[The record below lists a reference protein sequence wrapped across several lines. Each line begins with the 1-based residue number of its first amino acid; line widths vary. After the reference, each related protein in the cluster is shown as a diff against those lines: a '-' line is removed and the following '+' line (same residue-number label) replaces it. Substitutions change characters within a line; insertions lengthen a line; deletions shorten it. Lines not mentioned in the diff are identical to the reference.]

1 MCTTPTPQ
9 RCCMAAALAEGRG
22 QSAATIPRSASA
34 EMRPL
39 SSNTERSHEAQ
50 AAIDSGQ
57 RKTCFLLARPP
68 PSLLPLSSSVC
79 SVERG
84 LPARRL
90 CSPTPVLLTF
100 PGREPSLRDVSLGM
114 TGCARTRNKSV
125 YLPCKLGGV
134 TSCSVRSS
142 GSVGQI
148 DAAPPVS
155 QIDAALSLSVAI
167 SSLSASQFVD
177 AAPQGKIQYLGK

>member
-1 MCTTPTPQ
+1 MCTTSALQ
-9 RCCMAAALAEGRG
+9 RRRMAAASAEGRG
-22 QSAATIPRSASA
+22 QSAATIPRLAPPSA

-79 SVERG
+79 SEERG
-84 LPARRL
+84 LPACRL

-100 PGREPSLRDVSLGM
+100 PGRKPSLRDVSSGM
-114 TGCARTRNKSV
+114 TGCTRARKKSV
-125 YLPCKLGGV
+125 YLLCKLGGV
-134 TSCSVRSS
+134 TSFYVHSS
-142 GSVGQI
+142 GPVG
-148 DAAPPVS
+148 